1 MGITEGKIWYFC
13 HSNRM
18 MGWQSVNRVPSGVQ
32 LGQELTFGLII
43 WGSSPKGETHLL
55 HTHLFNVWHQ
65 CTVRGMTD
73 TMRGQPWEVPGPGDL
88 KSSDLHGQTI
98 AVVPVQGVPRRNHN
112 AEFHMI
118 PARYPKH
125 TWSEGAFGGIHKGL
139 SLGQG
144 CLRVYTL
151 HVCDEWR
158 CLGIIP
164 FFAANFFLYKLLN
177 ELYVNWLVSYHPLCS
192 PQQRFRGR
200 NNSTWK
206 IKLLKIAK
214 TKKKKISGSGNSQSW
229 KLLEI

>member
-1 MGITEGKIWYFC
+1 MYGTNALWEGW
-13 HSNRM
+13 
-18 MGWQSVNRVPSGVQ
+18 
-32 LGQELTFGLII
+32 LT
-43 WGSSPKGETHLL
+43 
-55 HTHLFNVWHQ
+55 
-65 CTVRGMTD
+65 
-73 TMRGQPWEVPGPGDL
+73 PWEASPERCQALGISRAL
-88 KSSDLHGQTI
+88 TYM
-98 AVVPVQGVPRRNHN
+98 VVPVQGVPRRNHN

-144 CLRVYTL
+144 CLRVSTL

-164 FFAANFFLYKLLN
+164 FFAANFFPYKLLN
-177 ELYVNWLVSYHPLCS
+177 ELYVDWLVSYHPLCS
-192 PQQRFRGR
+192 PQQWFRGR

-214 TKKKKISGSGNSQSW
+214 TKKKKYQGQ
-229 KLLEI
+229 EIPRAENCWRFRKNHKCLSC